1 MVVLCSHTTNCEPRI
16 AEKGKRLNEDSNQ
29 VYSGDVRSPGPC
41 FSAKPQ
47 LELEVSICQLQRAFS
62 LADMEKNDLLL
73 LMQC

>member
-29 VYSGDVRSPGPC
+29 VYGRRPVAWPVLLC
-41 FSAKPQ
+41 KPQ
-47 LELEVSICQLQRAFS
+47 LELEVTICQLQRAFS
-62 LADMEKNDLLL
+62 LAGMEKDDLLL